1 MPSLTNVILGDAFI
15 NTENYTV
22 SSDEIVLV

>member
-15 NTENYTV
+15 NTVDYSV
-22 SSDEIVLV
+22 SSDEMMIM